1 MSENPPAG
9 QKAKMLAGQPYMASD
24 PELSAAHLRAQA
36 MLARFNATSA
46 DADAERRTLLTE
58 LFERIGEG
66 TVLKPTL
73 RCDYGFNIA
82 IGDRT
87 FINYDCL
94 LLDCNRITIGDEVQ
108 IAPGVHTTRRHTRS
122 TPRRGAPV
130 LSPPCLSRSE
140 MASGLVVA
148 PWSALASR
156 SERTRSLAQGALSP
170 GIYLQTPSPSATP
183 VGSSANCEEI
193 VARWT
198 NEASRIGRASIRR
211 LKTRSPVIDLR
222 NRVSL

>member
-108 IAPGVHTTRRHTRS
+108 IAPGVHIYTATHPIDAKARR
-122 TPRRGAPV
+122 
-130 LSPPCLSRSE
+130 
-140 MASGLVVA
+140 SGIE
-148 PWSALASR
+148 SAL
-156 SERTRSLAQGALSP
+156 
-170 GIYLQTPSPSATP
+170 P
-183 VGSSANCEEI
+183 VAIGDG
-193 VARWT
+193 VWLG
-198 NEASRIGRASIRR
+198 GRAVVCPGVTIGANTVVGAGSIV
-211 LKTRSPVIDLR
+211 TRDLPANAVAVGNPCRVIRQL
-222 NRVSL
+222 